1 MTEKLTRFLFPLWL
15 CVCVFFVCVSYTWV
29 GDGRTDM
36 RDCRLGANVQGEV
49 HLLKSVNKFAFLAFL
64 FANVLTGV
72 VNSTL
77 NTLVAGTAT
86 ALVTL
91 SLYMVGVCC
100 LTHVLYV
107 RRAQLSQS
115 LFRLSLGK
123 RKKIHSPESEL

>member
-15 CVCVFFVCVSYTWV
+15 CVCAFLCVFPTLGW
-29 GDGRTDM
+29 GRTDGHA
-36 RDCRLGANVQGEV
+36 DCRLGANVQGEV